1 MEPSEMARATTQ
13 PVAPVDEARPHMP
26 LPGVQEKPSMT
37 ASTRWLVDLERLQ
50 ATLTEMSQAEE
61 QFSDELVGLLQQI
74 HNLLQSILS
83 RQSAE

>member
-1 MEPSEMARATTQ
+1 
-13 PVAPVDEARPHMP
+13 
-26 LPGVQEKPSMT
+26 
-37 ASTRWLVDLERLQ
+37 
-50 ATLTEMSQAEE
+50 MSQAEE